1 MYIHYIYTL
10 YIYIYIVLYVHMQL
24 HLYRCAVV
32 IFEHIDRHCAWLCH
46 AELSLGPG
54 NRDPLLPVIEAH
66 GVTGVG
72 MELDVFGYTLW

>member
-1 MYIHYIYTL
+1 MYIHDIYTHIFFFICS
-10 YIYIYIVLYVHMQL
+10 YAITFI
-24 HLYRCAVV
+24 YRCAVV

-66 GVTGVG
+66 GATGVG